1 MPRPTDKSSLL
12 DQCDQRFDGL
22 LALVDSLSPAQ
33 QAAEYAFEQR
43 DRNVRDTLAHLHAWH
58 LMMLEWHRVGMSGA
72 TPEIP
77 GKGYTWQ
84 TLPGLN
90 REIWESCQGV
100 SLASVRTSL
109 EASQDGVRRLIEA
122 HTDRELF
129 TKALYSWTKSTSLG
143 AYFVSCTASHYDW
156 ATKIVR
162 KHARG

>member
-1 MPRPTDKSSLL
+1 MPRPTDKASLL
-12 DQCDQRFDGL
+12 DQCDSRFAAL
-22 LALVDSLSPAQ
+22 LALVDSLPPER
-33 QAAEYAFEQR
+33 QAAEFAFEQR

-90 REIWESCQGV
+90 KEIWESYQGV
-100 SLASVRTSL
+100 GLASVRTSL
-109 EASQDGVRRLIEA
+109 EASQDEVRRLIEA
-122 HTDRELF
+122 HTDSQLF
-129 TKALYSWTKSTSLG
+129 TKALYPWTKSTSLG

-162 KHARG
+162 RHARG

>member
-1 MPRPTDKSSLL
+1 MPRPTDKASLL
-12 DQCDQRFDGL
+12 DQCDQSFAAL
-22 LALVDSLSPAQ
+22 LALVDSLTPAR
-33 QAAEYAFEQR
+33 QAAEYAFDQR

-72 TPEIP
+72 TPDIP

-90 REIWESCQGV
+90 MEIWESYQGV
-100 SLASVRTSL
+100 SLASVRKSL
-109 EASQDGVRRLIEA
+109 EASQDEVRRLIAA
-122 HTDRELF
+122 HPDRELF
-129 TKALYSWTKSTSLG
+129 TKALHPWTKSTSLG

-156 ATKIVR
+156 AAKAIR